1 VSRDRIVNAAL
12 VMLTLCAI
20 STTALA
26 VRREFAAPPGARPR
40 VVDNW
45 RSVAA
50 TGHRLGPADA
60 PLTLVVFS
68 DYQCPFCAVLSERL
82 RELRTRYPG
91 EVAVVYRHYPLSM
104 HSHSRAAA
112 KASECAGA
120 QGRFEP
126 FHDALFASTDSI
138 GVVPWERFA
147 HIARVPDAPRFKA
160 CAASEASVPALAL
173 DTAAGRELQV
183 TGTPTM
189 LVNERLITG
198 VPPMDTLEAF
208 VRQARRIK
216 L

>member
-1 VSRDRIVNAAL
+1 
-12 VMLTLCAI
+12 
-20 STTALA
+20 
-26 VRREFAAPPGARPR
+26 
-40 VVDNW
+40 
-45 RSVAA
+45 
-50 TGHRLGPADA
+50 
-60 PLTLVVFS
+60 
-68 DYQCPFCAVLSERL
+68 
-82 RELRTRYPG
+82 
-91 EVAVVYRHYPLSM
+91 VYRHYPLST
-104 HSHSRAAA
+104 HPHARAAA

-147 HIARVPDAPRFKA
+147 RIAGVPDVTRFKA

-173 DTAAGRELQV
+173 DTAAGHELQV

-208 VRQARRIK
+208 VRQARRMK